1 MGRVNAIDKNVL
13 QTFVPVN
20 ALTGEQLDRLLD
32 QHSVEH
38 FSAGEVL
45 FSAGDKDGKTI
56 YLLKGEVSLED
67 RSGTTQTVTAG
78 GLESWHPL
86 DAIQPRRTTCRA
98 ITDVSV
104 VQFDSSGL
112 DAILAWDQSA
122 GYVILDIN
130 SNAAYQDDRHWMI
143 RLVKSKLFYRV
154 PPGNILEIFRRL
166 KPRRVKSG
174 ETIIRQGEEADR
186 FYIIKEG
193 MCEILIRAEGAS
205 ESTPVAMLEQGQ
217 WFGEDALLSGKPRN
231 ASVVMATDGV
241 LMSLERR
248 DFDELL
254 REPVVETIDVEGAR
268 AHVNDGARWLDV
280 RTPDEFEQLHI
291 DEAANMPLNVLRLKA
306 RLLDSDSRYIVCCD
320 TGRRSTAAAF
330 LLRNAGLDVFVLDGG
345 LNAHAGTLEPILVSE
360 AC

>member
-1 MGRVNAIDKNVL
+1 MGLPDAIDKNVL

-38 FSAGEVL
+38 FRTGDII
-45 FSAGDKDGKTI
+45 FRAGDRDGRTI
-56 YLLKGEVSLED
+56 YLLKGNVALEGD
-67 RSGTTQTVTAG
+67 DGTTETVSAG

-86 DAIQPRRTTCRA
+86 DPAQPRRKTCRA
-98 ITDVSV
+98 LTDASV
-104 VQFDSSGL
+104 VLFDSSGL

-143 RLVKSKLFYRV
+143 RLVKSRLFYRI

-166 KPRRVKSG
+166 RPLRVRAG
-174 ETIIRQGEEADR
+174 ETVIRQGEEADR

-193 MCEILIRAEGAS
+193 MCEVLIKAEGAT
-205 ESTPVAMLEQGQ
+205 EPTPVALLEQGQ

-231 ASVVMATDGV
+231 ASVVMATDGM
-241 LMSLERR
+241 LMSLERK

-254 REPVVETIDVEGAR
+254 REPVVETIDVGQARERVGA
-268 AHVNDGARWLDV
+268 GARWLDV
-280 RTPDEFEQLHI
+280 RTPDEFEQRHI
-291 DEAANMPLNVLRLKA
+291 ADALNMPLNVLRLKA
-306 RLLDSDSRYIVCCD
+306 RLLDNDTSYLVCCD

-330 LLRNAGLDVFVLDGG
+330 LLRNAGLDVYVLDGG
-345 LNAHAGTLEPILVSE
+345 LNACDRELEPLLVSE
-360 AC
+360 A